1 MFKELKE
8 KLCSKKFIK
17 EFIFINIG
25 VFFTAFSLCI
35 FLDPNNLVVGGVGGI
50 GTILTNTIFP
60 NLKLSS
66 IVFVINTVL
75 LLISLF
81 TLGKEFFFKTL
92 YGSLIYP
99 FYCFIC
105 ELLFDVI
112 SKNNLLPIDNLL
124 LIVLFGACITGAG
137 MGLAIKNGGST
148 GGIDILQN
156 ICLKYFH
163 MPLSTSLII
172 FDGAIVLGGAI
183 ISGDFNNI
191 LYGILFI
198 VISGYILDNIVFGG
212 FSFRAVHIVSSEHEK
227 IKELIIKSFDRTV
240 TEVYS
245 RGGYSSKETKML
257 ICVLST
263 KEYYNLRSIINEVDP
278 SAFVYV
284 VHSTEVRGA
293 GFTYEKQY
301 K

>member
-1 MFKELKE
+1 MLTKLKE
-8 KLCSKKFIK
+8 KFCSKKFLR

-25 VFFTAFSLCI
+25 VFFTSFSLCI
-35 FLDPNNLVVGGVGGI
+35 FLDPNKLVVGGVGGI

-60 NLKLSS
+60 NFKLSS
-66 IVFVINTVL
+66 IVLVINAL
-75 LLISLF
+75 LLLLSLF
-81 TLGKEFFFKTL
+81 TLGKDFFFKTL

-105 ELLFDVI
+105 EELYEFI
-112 SKNNLLPIDNLL
+112 SVNNLLPIDNLL

-156 ICLKYFH
+156 ILLKYLK

-172 FDGAIVLGGAI
+172 FDGIIVLGGALV
-183 ISGDFNNI
+183 SGDFNNI

-212 FSFRAVHIVSSEHEK
+212 FSFRAVHIISNEHEK
-227 IKELIIKSFDRTV
+227 IKDLIIKSFDRTV
-240 TEVYS
+240 TEVYA

-263 KEYYNLRSIINEVDP
+263 REYYNLRSIINEVDP